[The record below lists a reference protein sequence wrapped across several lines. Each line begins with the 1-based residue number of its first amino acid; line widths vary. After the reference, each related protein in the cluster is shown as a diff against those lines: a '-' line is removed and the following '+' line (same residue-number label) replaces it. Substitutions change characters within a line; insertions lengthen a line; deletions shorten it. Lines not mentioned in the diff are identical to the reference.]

1 MAAPDLNSLG
11 QDISAKISSAKT
23 AVESLKNEKQL
34 KKTAGNSS
42 SQPLEKITSQL
53 DKIKDFQKRY
63 LREPP
68 TSMDKLLDY
77 LGQVSGTGENTIKYL
92 RKKILEASVQVEPKI
107 VVLLKDQSMKALGCS
122 QEQSYK
128 GVTSKSLEL
137 QPLPLRPQGPND
149 NSVYIPVQSVDM
161 FSNLKNS
168 PETDFG
174 KIWYEKPEPSASPD
188 FKPFGGDVNFPMN
201 KQLYQVMD
209 SSNSGRS
216 LSQILGK
223 NYQGKS
229 GQNLFDVQYTK
240 TNEFGVTGDYFRV
253 MLIDRTN
260 GDTGNTGTTIVNKVG
275 EFISDYYST
284 INLIDSTD
292 IGAQLVNIISGAL
305 SMNAKVG
312 FGELDNQSQFSL
324 IVQRILGL
332 CFDNR
337 KEIDVSGIS
346 KIAELDGV
354 DDTFFDLTEID
365 LRNIDQKI
373 TNIQNG
379 VMEFV
384 DCNNVKVPVDSD
396 TLVNQLINFRNSLS
410 AQTTEQ
416 KVQTLE
422 NIIDSISQNPDWKLK
437 LPSTFSANL
446 AINQDIIKKIS
457 LAVAACVL
465 TPKNL
470 LPLYTLMSVIQS
482 GATYTYNQ
490 AVTSANTYI
499 QSANTTIQSGN
510 TVGASGSNII
520 FNSKD
525 FLKKWKTFSIE
536 LISKIN
542 AIFLEVLFDILKRDL
557 INLVGAIIKD
567 IEKSKTLK
575 KYAIILRLVGL
586 AIAVAQ
592 LIKDYRLCKP
602 LLEDIL
608 AILLLINTTG
618 IGKKLGLGGK
628 NEIPISLLA
637 LTKLLPGF
645 SPERAFINVIEE
657 LQALGIP
664 TGALPDGSPNLMLLY
679 NLATHKGSD
688 KEKSENGKLD
698 AFGVSAAGP
707 VEIFGKDV

>member
-11 QDISAKISSAKT
+11 QNISAKISSAKT
-23 AVESLKNEKQL
+23 AVESLKNEKDL
-34 KKTAGNSS
+34 KKSAGNSA
-42 SQPLEKITSQL
+42 SQGLNQITSQL
-53 DKIKDFQKRY
+53 DKIKDLQKRY
-63 LREPP
+63 QREPP
-68 TSMDKLLDY
+68 NSMDKLLDY
-77 LGQVSGTGENTIKYL
+77 LGQVSGTGENSIKYL
-92 RKKILEASVQVEPKI
+92 RKKILQASVQVEPKI
-107 VVLLKDQSMKALGCS
+107 VVLLKEQSMKALGCS

-128 GVTSKSLEL
+128 GVSPKSLEL

-149 NSVYIPVQSVDM
+149 NSVYIPVQSVDL

-168 PETDFG
+168 PETKFG
-174 KIWYEKPEPSASPD
+174 KIWYEKPEPSASTE
-188 FKPFGGDVNFPMN
+188 FKPFGGDVSFPMN

-216 LSQILGK
+216 LSQILGQ
-223 NYQGKS
+223 NYRGKS
-229 GQNLFDVQYTK
+229 GQNLFDIQYTK

-253 MLIDRTN
+253 MLVDRTN
-260 GDTGNTGTTIVNKVG
+260 GATGTTIVNKVG

-292 IGAQLVNIISGAL
+292 IGAQLVNVISGAL

-312 FGELDNQSQFSL
+312 VGELNNQSQFSL

-337 KEIDVSGIS
+337 KEIDVSGIA

-354 DDTFFDLTEID
+354 DDTFFTLTEID

-373 TNIQNG
+373 TNVQNG

-384 DCNNVKVPVDSD
+384 DCNNVKVPVDSESIVD
-396 TLVNQLINFRNSLS
+396 QLINFRNSLS

-422 NIIDSISQNPDWKLK
+422 NIIDSISQNPEWKLK

-446 AINQDIIKKIS
+446 SINQDIIKKIS
-457 LAVAACVL
+457 LAVASCVL
-465 TPKNL
+465 APKNL
-470 LPLYTLMSVIQS
+470 LPLYTLLSVIQS

-490 AVTSANTYI
+490 AVTSANTFI
-499 QSANTTIQSGN
+499 QSANTSIQSGN
-510 TVGASGSNII
+510 TVATAGSNII
-520 FNSKD
+520 FNAKD

-536 LISKIN
+536 MISKIN
-542 AIFLEVLFDILKRDL
+542 AIFLEVLFDILKKDL
-557 INLVGAIIKD
+557 IILVGAIIKD

-592 LIKDYRLCKP
+592 LIKDYRQCKP

-608 AILLLINTTG
+608 AILLLIGTTG

-628 NEIPISLLA
+628 SEIPIALLA

-657 LQALGIP
+657 LQSLGIP

-698 AFGVSAAGP
+698 AFGVSALGP

>member
-23 AVESLKNEKQL
+23 AVESLKNEKDL
-34 KKTAGNSS
+34 KKSAANSS
-42 SQPLEKITSQL
+42 SQGLNQITSQL
-53 DKIKDFQKRY
+53 DKIKDLQKRY
-63 LREPP
+63 QREPP
-68 TSMDKLLDY
+68 NSMDKLLGF
-77 LGQVSGTGENTIKYL
+77 LGQTSGQGSSTVKYL
-92 RKKILEASVQVEPKI
+92 RKKILEASVQIEPKVSVI
-107 VVLLKDQSMKALGCS
+107 LKEQSMKALGCS

-128 GVTSKSLEL
+128 GVTPKSLEL
-137 QPLPLRPQGPND
+137 QPLPLRPIGPND
-149 NSVYIPVQSVDM
+149 NSVYIPVQSVDL

-168 PETDFG
+168 PETSFG
-174 KIWYEKPEPSASPD
+174 KVWYENPEPSANTQ
-188 FKPFGGDVNFPMN
+188 FKPFGGDVSFPMN
-201 KQLYQVMD
+201 KQLYQIMD
-209 SSNSGRS
+209 SSNTGRS
-216 LSQILGK
+216 LSQILGQ

-229 GQNLFDVQYTK
+229 GQNLFDIQYTK
-240 TNEFGVTGDYFRV
+240 TNEFGVSGDYYRV

-260 GDTGNTGTTIVNKVG
+260 ADSGTTIVNKVG

-284 INLIDSTD
+284 INLVDSVD
-292 IGAQLVNIISGAL
+292 IGAQLVNILSGAINI
-305 SMNAKVG
+305 NAKIG
-312 FGELDNQSQFSL
+312 FGELQNQSQFSL

-337 KEIDVSGIS
+337 REIDVSGIA

-354 DDTFFDLTEID
+354 DDTFFELNEID

-373 TNIQNG
+373 SNIQNG
-379 VMEFV
+379 VMEFE
-384 DCNNVKVPVDSD
+384 DCDNVKVPVDSD
-396 TLVNQLINFRNSLS
+396 SIVNQLIQFRNSLS
-410 AQTTEQ
+410 AQTNEQ

-422 NIIDSISQNPDWKLK
+422 TIIDSISQNPEWKLK

-446 AINQDIIKKIS
+446 AIDQDIIKKIS
-457 LAVAACVL
+457 LAVVACVL

-470 LPLYTLMSVIQS
+470 LPVFTLLSVIQS

-499 QSANTTIQSGN
+499 NSANTVNSQ
-510 TVGASGSNII
+510 GSNII
-520 FNSKD
+520 NDGKD

-536 LISKIN
+536 SISKIN
-542 AIFLEVLFDILKRDL
+542 AVFLEVLFDILKKDL
-557 INLVGAIIKD
+557 INLISSIVKD
-567 IEKSKTLK
+567 IEKSKALK

-592 LIKDYRLCKP
+592 LIKDYRQCKP

-608 AILLLINTTG
+608 AILLLINSTG

-628 NEIPISLLA
+628 NEIPISLLL

-657 LQALGIP
+657 LQGLGIP

-698 AFGVSAAGP
+698 AVGVSPIAGI

>member
-1 MAAPDLNSLG
+1 MASPDLNSLG

-23 AVESLKNEKQL
+23 AVESLKNEKDL
-34 KKTAGNSS
+34 KKSAGNSA
-42 SQPLEKITSQL
+42 SQGLNQITSQL
-53 DKIKDFQKRY
+53 DKIKDLQKRY
-63 LREPP
+63 QREPP
-68 TSMDKLLDY
+68 NSMDKLLGF
-77 LGQVSGTGENTIKYL
+77 LGQTSGQGSSTIKYL
-92 RKKILEASVQVEPKI
+92 RKKILEASVQIEPKVSVI
-107 VVLLKDQSMKALGCS
+107 LKEQSMKALGCS

-128 GVTSKSLEL
+128 GVTPKSLEL

-149 NSVYIPVQSVDM
+149 NSVYIPIQSVDF

-168 PETDFG
+168 PETSFG
-174 KIWYEKPEPSASPD
+174 KVWYEAPEPSADSK
-188 FKPFGGDVNFPMN
+188 FKPFGGDISFPMN
-201 KQLYQVMD
+201 KQLYQIMD

-229 GQNLFDVQYTK
+229 GQNLFDIQYTK
-240 TNEFGVTGDYFRV
+240 TNEFGVTGDYYRV

-260 GDTGNTGTTIVNKVG
+260 ADSGTTIVNKVG

-284 INLIDSTD
+284 IKLVDSVD
-292 IGAQLVNIISGAL
+292 IGAQLVNILSGAIN
-305 SMNAKVG
+305 MNAKVG
-312 FGELDNQSQFSL
+312 FGELQNQSQFSL

-337 KEIDVSGIS
+337 REIDVSGIA
-346 KIAELDGV
+346 KIGELDGV
-354 DDTFFDLTEID
+354 DDTFFELNEID

-373 TNIQNG
+373 SNIQNG
-379 VMEFV
+379 VMEFE

-396 TLVNQLINFRNSLS
+396 LIVDQLIQFRNSLS
-410 AQTTEQ
+410 AQTNEQ

-422 NIIDSISQNPDWKLK
+422 TIIDSISQNPDWKVK

-446 AINQDIIKKIS
+446 AIDQDIIKKIS
-457 LAVAACVL
+457 LAVVACVL

-470 LPLYTLMSVIQS
+470 LPVFTLLSVIQS
-482 GATYTYNQ
+482 GATFTYNQ
-490 AVTSANTYI
+490 AVTSANTYAS
-499 QSANTTIQSGN
+499 SANTVNSQ
-510 TVGASGSNII
+510 GSNII
-520 FNSKD
+520 NDGKD
-525 FLKKWKTFSIE
+525 FIKKWKTFSIE
-536 LISKIN
+536 SISKIN
-542 AIFLEVLFDILKRDL
+542 AVFLEVLFDILKKDL
-557 INLVGAIIKD
+557 INLISSIVKD
-567 IEKSKTLK
+567 IEKSKALK

-592 LIKDYRLCKP
+592 LIKDYRQCKP

-608 AILLLINTTG
+608 AILLLINSTG

-657 LQALGIP
+657 LQSLGIP

>member
-1 MAAPDLNSLG
+1 MASPDLNSLG

-23 AVESLKNEKQL
+23 AVESLKNEKDL
-34 KKTAGNSS
+34 KKSAGNSA
-42 SQPLEKITSQL
+42 SQGLNQITSQL
-53 DKIKDFQKRY
+53 DKIKDLQKRY
-63 LREPP
+63 QREPP
-68 TSMDKLLDY
+68 NSMDKLLGF
-77 LGQVSGTGENTIKYL
+77 LGQTSGQGSSTIKYL
-92 RKKILEASVQVEPKI
+92 RKKILEASVQIEPKVSVI
-107 VVLLKDQSMKALGCS
+107 LKEQSMKALGCS

-128 GVTSKSLEL
+128 GVTPKSLEL

-149 NSVYIPVQSVDM
+149 NSVYIPIQSVDF

-168 PETDFG
+168 PETSFG
-174 KIWYEKPEPSASPD
+174 KVWYEAPEPSADSK
-188 FKPFGGDVNFPMN
+188 FKPFGGDISFPMN
-201 KQLYQVMD
+201 KQLYQIMD

-229 GQNLFDVQYTK
+229 GQNLFDIQYTK
-240 TNEFGVTGDYFRV
+240 TNEFGVTGDYYRV

-260 GDTGNTGTTIVNKVG
+260 ADSGTTIVNKVG

-284 INLIDSTD
+284 IKLVDSVD
-292 IGAQLVNIISGAL
+292 IGAQLVNILSGAIN
-305 SMNAKVG
+305 MNAKVG
-312 FGELDNQSQFSL
+312 FGELQNQSQFSL

-337 KEIDVSGIS
+337 REIDVSGIA
-346 KIAELDGV
+346 KIGELDGV
-354 DDTFFDLTEID
+354 DDTFFELNEID

-373 TNIQNG
+373 SNIQNG
-379 VMEFV
+379 VMEFE

-396 TLVNQLINFRNSLS
+396 LIVDQLIQFRNSLS
-410 AQTTEQ
+410 AQTNEQ

-422 NIIDSISQNPDWKLK
+422 TIIDSISQNPDWKVK

-446 AINQDIIKKIS
+446 AIDQDIIKKIS
-457 LAVAACVL
+457 LAVVACVL

-470 LPLYTLMSVIQS
+470 LPVFTLLSVIQS
-482 GATYTYNQ
+482 GATFTYNQ
-490 AVTSANTYI
+490 AVTSANTYAS
-499 QSANTTIQSGN
+499 SANTVNSQ
-510 TVGASGSNII
+510 GSNII
-520 FNSKD
+520 NDGKD
-525 FLKKWKTFSIE
+525 FIKKWKTFSIE
-536 LISKIN
+536 SISKIN
-542 AIFLEVLFDILKRDL
+542 AVFLEVLFDILKKDL
-557 INLVGAIIKD
+557 INLISSIVKD

-575 KYAIILRLVGL
+575 KYVIILRLVGL

-592 LIKDYRLCKP
+592 LIKDYRQCKP

-608 AILLLINTTG
+608 AVLLLINSTG

-637 LTKLLPGF
+637 LTKRLPGF

-657 LQALGIP
+657 LQSLGIP